1 MEVRE
6 ILMQLGDTVIVK
18 TGDGDCSG
26 RIVGR
31 TLEGEPKFDVRTDK
45 EILVNVIEKHVQL
58 VASTAKSTP
67 PATPQRTDVSQSLR
81 ENSYATA
88 ETEKQV
94 A

>member
-58 VASTAKSTP
+58 VAPTAKPTP
-67 PATPQRTDVSQSLR
+67 PAAPKINVSQPR

>member
-1 MEVRE
+1 MN
-6 ILMQLGDTVIVK
+6 LGDTVIVK

-58 VASTAKSTP
+58 VAPTAKPTP
-67 PATPQRTDVSQSLR
+67 PAAPEINVSQPR
-81 ENSYATA
+81 EISYAA
-88 ETEKQV
+88 AAAQKQV